1 MFNYYLFLLSFFAT
15 NSRKEKKKNRD
26 RKNIDLLKPKTH
38 LLPLPPILL
47 LLQRYLTLSD
57 ISISS
62 LHRYVISIDFLF
74 EFPHIFFFFF
84 HPFISFFFLQTEI
97 RECYCFVL
105 VIIHVET
112 LYHRYL
118 RTTRLSW
125 RNHFSRRN
133 VSLRSLFLILLGLNI
148 FARFKN

>member
-74 EFPHIFFFFF
+74 EFPHIFFFSSIPSFLFF
-84 HPFISFFFLQTEI
+84 FTDRNQRMLLFCSRHNPRGNIIPQIPQNDKVVLTQSFFSKKRFLAFFI
-97 RECYCFVL
+97 F
-105 VIIHVET
+105 
-112 LYHRYL
+112 
-118 RTTRLSW
+118 
-125 RNHFSRRN
+125 NP
-133 VSLRSLFLILLGLNI
+133 LGFEYI
-148 FARFKN
+148 CKI